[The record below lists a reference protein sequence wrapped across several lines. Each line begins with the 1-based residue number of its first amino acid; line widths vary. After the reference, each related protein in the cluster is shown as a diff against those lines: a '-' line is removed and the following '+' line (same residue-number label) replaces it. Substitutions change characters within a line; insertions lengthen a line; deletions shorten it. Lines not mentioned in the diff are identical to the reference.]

1 MVREKYPVS
10 RGDQAAWR
18 MLSLDKSGFCCR
30 FPLMGT
36 RLLPVLLASTALAA
50 AEEPRV
56 RLDDPNGEAGRIARS
71 LLGDGGGNKL
81 FYLPT
86 HDEPA
91 TPATWG
97 CKYENL
103 TFKSADGTALH
114 GWFIPAKSKAPLGTV
129 VFSHGNAGSI
139 GHHLGFVIWL
149 VEAGYHVMM
158 YDYRGFGKSGGMV
171 DRRGMV
177 DDVKAAF
184 SHIGKRPGVDARR
197 LVSYGHSL
205 GGAKSVT
212 ALGETPVRGL
222 RAVVIDGAFASY
234 KTMARVIGGQLGES
248 LVSDELAPEDY
259 VKKLSPVPLLVV
271 HGTRDEVVPV
281 AQGRLLFKSAAEPK
295 TLFEVEA
302 GRHGDALSVNK
313 GQYRKRMLAWLA
325 EKLNG

>member
-1 MVREKYPVS
+1 MS
-10 RGDQAAWR
+10 
-18 MLSLDKSGFCCR
+18 MR
-30 FPLMGT
+30 FFST
-36 RLLPVLLASTALAA
+36 LLAAATLAA
-50 AEEPRV
+50 AEEPRF

-71 LLGDGGGNKL
+71 LLGESGGNQL

-91 TPATWG
+91 TPASWG
-97 CKYENL
+97 CNYENL
-103 TFKSADGTALH
+103 SFKSADGTPLH

-158 YDYRGFGKSGGMV
+158 YDYRGFGKSGGTV

-184 SHIGKRPGVDARR
+184 THIVKRPGVDARR

-222 RAVVIDGAFASY
+222 RAVVIDGAFSSY

-248 LVSDELAPEDY
+248 LVTDELAPGDY

-281 AQGRLLFKSAAEPK
+281 AQGRQLFKSAAEPK

-313 GQYRKRMLAWLA
+313 GQYRRRMLAWLA
-325 EKLNG
+325 DNLDG